1 MAPYEAL
8 YGRKCRS
15 PIHWDEVGEKKV
27 LGPDIVKRT
36 IEVVEKIRERIK
48 AAQDRQKS
56 YADPKRKELQF
67 AVGEKVFLRVS
78 PTKGIFRF
86 GKRGKLNPR
95 NVGPYEVLERVGRVA
110 YRLALHQE
118 CRIHNVFHVSMLR
131 RYMPDPSHVVNYET
145 IKLDKQLSY
154 EKKPVAVLDRKVHK
168 LRNRDVELIKM
179 QWSGH
184 SQEEATW
191 ERKEDILASHPEVQ
205 SLLGTF
211 KFRGRNYF

>member
-8 YGRKCRS
+8 YRRKCRS

-36 IEVVEKIRERIK
+36 VEAVEKIIERIK
-48 AAQDRQKS
+48 VAQDRQKS

-67 AVGEKVFLRVS
+67 VVGEKVFLRVS

-86 GKRGKLNPR
+86 GKRGNLNPR
-95 NVGPYEVLERVGRVA
+95 YVGSYEILERVGRVA
-110 YRLALHQE
+110 YRLALPPSMSG
-118 CRIHNVFHVSMLR
+118 IHNVFQVSMLR
-131 RYMPDPSHVVNYET
+131 RYMPDSSHVVNYET
-145 IKLDKQLSY
+145 IELDRQVSY
-154 EKKPVAVLDRKVHK
+154 EEKPVAVLDWKVHK
-168 LRNRDVELIKM
+168 LRNRDVELIKV

-191 ERKEDILASHPEVQ
+191 ERKEDILASHPDN
-205 SLLGTF
+205 LC
-211 KFRGRNYF
+211 

>member
-1 MAPYEAL
+1 MAPYEEL

-36 IEVVEKIRERIK
+36 VEVVEKIRERIK
-48 AAQDRQKS
+48 VAQDPQKS

-67 AVGEKVFLRVS
+67 VVGEKVFLRVS

-95 NVGPYEVLERVGRVA
+95 YVGPYEILERVERVA
-110 YRLALHQE
+110 YRSALPPAMSG
-118 CRIHNVFHVSMLR
+118 IHNVFHVSMLR

-145 IKLDKQLSY
+145 IELDRQLSY
-154 EKKPVAVLDRKVHK
+154 KEKPVAVLDRKVK
-168 LRNRDVELIKM
+168 GLRNKEIPLVKVLWRNQSVEK
-179 QWSGH
+179 
-184 SQEEATW
+184 ATW
-191 ERKEDILASHPEVQ
+191 EREDEMRAKYPDLFQ
-205 SLLGTF
+205 
-211 KFRGRNYF
+211 